1 MTEQEISIQVFECYK
16 QISSANKKLKD
27 LRNKCK
33 HSNYFLGD
41 YKDEYGNL
49 TKNAKICKVCGKYLN

>member
-1 MTEQEISIQVFECYK
+1 MTEQEIAKQVFECYK
-16 QISSANKKLKD
+16 QILSANKKLKE

-33 HSNYFLGD
+33 HSDYFLGD

-49 TKNAKICKVCGKYLN
+49 IKNAKICKFCGEYLD